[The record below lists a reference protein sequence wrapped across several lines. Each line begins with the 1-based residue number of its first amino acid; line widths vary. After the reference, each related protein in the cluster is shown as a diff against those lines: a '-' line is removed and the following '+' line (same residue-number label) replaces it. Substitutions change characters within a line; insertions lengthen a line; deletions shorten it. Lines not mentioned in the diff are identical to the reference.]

1 LRVTSVVLEVYNSYP
16 GRFVSLFPPV
26 EWGGEESMNEGG
38 GKYVVATH
46 AVNLARLLR
55 FFLENLTPEM
65 IKKGA
70 QPPHWVTP
78 VFSGRLIASDRQR
91 TDQND

>member
-1 LRVTSVVLEVYNSYP
+1 M
-16 GRFVSLFPPV
+16 FPPV

-55 FFLENLTPEM
+55 FFLENLTPEL

-70 QPPHWVTP
+70 QPPHWVTHMGLP
-78 VFSGRLIASDRQR
+78 YSLQQGDGDLRPALA
-91 TDQND
+91 